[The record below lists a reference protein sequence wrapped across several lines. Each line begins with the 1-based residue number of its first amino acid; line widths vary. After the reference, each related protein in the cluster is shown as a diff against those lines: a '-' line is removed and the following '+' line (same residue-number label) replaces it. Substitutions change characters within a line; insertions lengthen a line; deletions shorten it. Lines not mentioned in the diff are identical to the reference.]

1 MVALALDPL
10 TPERPLDV
18 AKQFVRLIHE
28 TAEHHADPAAERAKG
43 ELAALDMIATKTL
56 ADVRYDAE
64 RLLYLAER
72 AALDGFPVHDQLIAV
87 AEAHEQEI
95 KRLGSQVIAQYKAL
109 VAKMH
114 IAPRVQSLLKR
125 IFAAAEE
132 FQEGWL
138 AIARQMRHRGQ
149 AIGRREL
156 LRGRIVIAAEFYLE
170 GLSQAFGEVDAVE
183 LRPTVA
189 GDMLVYELVVPIEPA
204 LCDDHD
210 ALLTREAAVH
220 EAVERAA
227 PWLVGALALRYVAAG
242 GPP

>member
-1 MVALALDPL
+1 MVSLALDPL

-18 AKQFVRLIHE
+18 AKQYVRLIHE
-28 TAEHHADPAAERAKG
+28 TAERHGEPLAERAG
-43 ELAALDMIATKTL
+43 AELEALEAIAVKTL

-109 VAKMH
+109 VAKLH
-114 IAPRVQSLLKR
+114 IAPRVQGFLKR
-125 IFAAAEE
+125 VFGAAEA

-138 AIARQMRHRGQ
+138 AIARQMRHRGL
-149 AIGRREL
+149 AIGRRVVP
-156 LRGRIVIAAEFYLE
+156 RGRIVIAAELYLE
-170 GLSQAFGEVDAVE
+170 GLVQAFGELDAID

-189 GDMLVYELVVPIEPA
+189 GDMLVYELVVPVEPA
-204 LCDDHD
+204 LADDPA
-210 ALLTREAAVH
+210 ALLAREDAVH
-220 EAVERAA
+220 AAIERTA
-227 PWLVGALALRYVAAG
+227 PWLVGALALRYRPAG
-242 GPP
+242 SAP

>member
-1 MVALALDPL
+1 
-10 TPERPLDV
+10 
-18 AKQFVRLIHE
+18 VRLIHE
-28 TAEHHADPAAERAKG
+28 TAEHHAEPGAERAKA
-43 ELAALDMIATKTL
+43 ELDALDMIATKTL

-109 VAKMH
+109 VAKMQ

-132 FQEGWL
+132 FQESWL

-156 LRGRIVIAAEFYLE
+156 LRGRIVIAAELYLE

-204 LCDDHD
+204 LCDDHE
-210 ALLTREAAVH
+210 ALLTREEAVH